1 MSFVPAM
8 DNYCKILKKED
19 FITSNWSGGTTTQL
33 FIYPEKSTL
42 RDMDFQFRLSTA
54 MVEQEESQFSKLEN
68 IQRFITPLDG
78 TLKLSHD
85 SQESIILKSFEI
97 YEFEGN
103 WNTKSY
109 GKVKDFNFMLS
120 RGTKGHL
127 SSYFVKTHSPLVIE
141 TETGFNF
148 IFTPF
153 KKLDIIIGNQK
164 FHLSTNHLLLLNN
177 HFSNPIRVF
186 CETEADL
193 LHASILL

>member
-1 MSFVPAM
+1 M
-8 DNYCKILKKED
+8 DIYCKILKKED
-19 FITSNWSGGTTTQL
+19 FLTSNWSGGTTTQL

-78 TLKLSHD
+78 MLKLSHD
-85 SQESIILKSFEI
+85 HQESIILKPFEI

-109 GKVKDFNFMLS
+109 GRVKDFNLMLS

-127 SSYFVKTHSPLVIE
+127 SSYFVKAHSPLLIE
-141 TETGFNF
+141 AETGFNF
-148 IFTPF
+148 IFVPF
-153 KKLDIIIGNQK
+153 KEVEIMLGNQK
-164 FHLSTNHLLLLNN
+164 FHLSTNHLLLIHN
-177 HFSNPIRVF
+177 HSANPFRVV
-186 CETEADL
+186 CETEADI
-193 LHASILL
+193 LHAAILL